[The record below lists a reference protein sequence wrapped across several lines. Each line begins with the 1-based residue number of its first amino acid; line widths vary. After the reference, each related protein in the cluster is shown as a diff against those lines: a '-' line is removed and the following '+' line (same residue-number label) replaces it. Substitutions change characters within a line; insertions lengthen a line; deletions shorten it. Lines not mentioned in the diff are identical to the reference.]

1 MCGCHRSLELNGSQ
15 GAASGR
21 AAMDRLERGLR
32 FGHSL
37 QFPNWTWI
45 GSAWTA
51 VPVKLINDCLTFAE
65 LVVVI
70 N

>member
-1 MCGCHRSLELNGSQ
+1 MHEPVMCGCHRSLELNGSQ

-37 QFPNWTWI
+37 QFPNWT
-45 GSAWTA
+45 
-51 VPVKLINDCLTFAE
+51 
-65 LVVVI
+65 
-70 N
+70 